1 MCLKDFLDKLLPLL
15 IDQSKNEEEQIRNIV
30 AEALGRLFV
39 VYSNEMIETI
49 YKSFKSA
56 NAFERSTVVKSFKF
70 GGSKDTDPM
79 QLEMVT
85 SDLISLIADKDLSVK
100 RHALE
105 ALNAVVHNQP
115 NCVKGELDSI

>member
-1 MCLKDFLDKLLPLL
+1 
-15 IDQSKNEEEQIRNIV
+15 
-30 AEALGRLFV
+30 
-39 VYSNEMIETI
+39 
-49 YKSFKSA
+49 
-56 NAFERSTVVKSFKF
+56 
-70 GGSKDTDPM
+70 M